1 METTIFRRRAGADRI
16 TGGAAG
22 VNLAPRR
29 ACHNA
34 VPDDVLH
41 LPDGNGAA
49 PDARARPP
57 QRTPGRDG
65 SSPVHSTSASRPR
78 PPAAPPVSR
87 GPAVDYDAL
96 FRRLYPSLF
105 RYLHRLTG
113 EADAADDIAQ
123 ESFVRLLGRD
133 MPEDEARL
141 WLFTVAT
148 NLFRDGARTRKRRER
163 LLAVRPWTPT
173 ALPRPDE
180 AAERAATVKAV
191 RGALDTLAERD
202 RQMLLMREE
211 GFRYD
216 EIAKV
221 AGVAPGSVGTLLARA
236 ARRFVAAWDN
246 GGNDGEQALG

>member
-1 METTIFRRRAGADRI
+1 M
-16 TGGAAG
+16 
-22 VNLAPRR
+22 P
-29 ACHNA
+29 
-34 VPDDVLH
+34 
-41 LPDGNGAA
+41 
-49 PDARARPP
+49 
-57 QRTPGRDG
+57 
-65 SSPVHSTSASRPR
+65 STSAFRAR

-87 GPAVDYDAL
+87 GAAVDYDAL

-163 LLAVRPWTPT
+163 LLTVRPWTPA

-191 RGALDTLAERD
+191 RETLDTLAERD